1 MNFRMEHDFKPINQ
15 QSVVWNVI
23 DQLTDA
29 IIMGKLRPGD
39 QIPTETELS
48 EQLKVSR
55 NSVREAVKILVAY
68 GILEIRR
75 AEGTFIRTGI
85 SQQMLNPLIYGIM
98 FSQDDSYRQLKEFR
112 QLIEIATLRLA
123 FRHKTEQKLDKLK
136 KAYEALIDVLNEE
149 TPSLDKVMKRDL
161 TFHLTIAELTDNT
174 LMQGVTR
181 LLFTLTTSKRMEVT
195 ETLLRTNRA
204 YLVDSH
210 TKIYQTVVEG
220 STEEYRDQ
228 LESVVRP
235 DYYGD

>member
-29 IIMGKLRPGD
+29 IILGKLHPGD

-48 EQLKVSR
+48 EQLRVSR

-112 QLIEIATLRLA
+112 QMIEIATLRLA
-123 FRHKTEQKLDKLK
+123 LRHKTEKKLEKLQR
-136 KAYEALIDVLNEE
+136 AYESLMEVLKEAS
-149 TPSLDKVMKRDL
+149 PSLDEVMKRDL
-161 TFHLTIAELTDNT
+161 AFHMTIAELSDNT

-181 LLFTLTTSKRMEVT
+181 LLFTLTTSKRTEVT
-195 ETLLRTNRA
+195 QSLLETNRS
-204 YLVDSH
+204 YLIDSH
-210 TKIYQTVVEG
+210 TEIYQTVVQGEP
-220 STEEYRDQ
+220 ENYRDK